1 VNLFAATTALLGG
14 ILVWWLATRRLTA
27 RSWETQAAGDPAG
40 DMESFGLPSPKVGL
54 WILLAV
60 MTSFFGLFIA
70 AYALRMSPHP
80 VKGVALGDWQ
90 PLPEPAILWW
100 NTGALLLA
108 SVGLQV
114 ARSAVQLGQTAPLR
128 AGWFAG
134 GAFALLFLV
143 GQLAACRE
151 LQLDGYY
158 AAANP
163 ANAFFYTLTTLHGL
177 HLLGGLAAWVLT
189 TARLRR
195 DSLAIG
201 PARLGVEMCTTY
213 WHFLLVVWLVLF
225 SLLLAT

>member
-1 VNLFAATTALLGG
+1 MSLVAATSALLAG
-14 ILVWWLATRRLTA
+14 ILVWWLAARRLTA
-27 RSWETQAAGDPAG
+27 RSWEPHAAGDPAG
-40 DMESFGLPSPKVGL
+40 DMESFGLASPKVGL

-70 AYALRMSPHP
+70 AYALRMNPHAI
-80 VKGVALGDWQ
+80 KGVALGDWQ

-114 ARSAVQLGQTAPLR
+114 ARSAVRRGQVLLLR
-128 AGWFAG
+128 AGWLLG
-134 GAFALLFLV
+134 GACALLFLA
-143 GQLAACRE
+143 GQLAACRQ

-177 HLLGGLAAWVLT
+177 HLLGGLVAWVAV
-189 TARLRR
+189 TAKLRR
-195 DSLAIG
+195 DTLAIG

-213 WHFLLVVWLVLF
+213 WHFLLVVWLILF
-225 SLLLAT
+225 GLLLAT